1 MEKIAIF
8 DFGTSKIKILL
19 CTKENNK
26 INYELLFEEVLIGK
40 LFKDNNLNN
49 EEKII
54 ILKDFKNKTLYNI
67 DKLKKQNYKILAI
80 ATEIF
85 RTNNELYNI
94 INNLNELYNLQLNI
108 IDGNKEALLLAA
120 NFSLDKE
127 TLITDI
133 GGGSSQLIYK
143 TYTVVSNSYPLG
155 TYKIQSLFQPNNEIM
170 NREIYNSIN
179 IYIKNIFKNNNKSFV
194 KLIVGSN
201 QMYSFFNN
209 LSTISGINF
218 LTNDYF
224 NSELIEKLIN
234 ELFIDQKYED
244 LFKYFPENPN
254 FMYGADKML
263 ILLKNYI
270 DIFNI
275 KYIYP
280 TNCGITTGLAKQYF
294 DILNII

>member
-40 LFKDNNLNN
+40 LFNNNLNN

-108 IDGNKEALLLAA
+108 IDGDKEALLLAA

-143 TYTVVSNSYPLG
+143 TDTVISNSYPLG
-155 TYKIQSLFQPNNEIM
+155 SYKIQSLFQPNNEIM

-201 QMYSFFNN
+201 RMYSFFNN

>member
-54 ILKDFKNKTLYNI
+54 ILNDFKNKTLYNI

-143 TYTVVSNSYPLG
+143 TDIAISNSYPLG
-155 TYKIQSLFQPNNEIM
+155 SYKIQSLFQPNNEIM

>member
-40 LFKDNNLNN
+40 LFNNNLNN

-108 IDGNKEALLLAA
+108 IDGDKEALLLAA

-133 GGGSSQLIYK
+133 GGGSFQLIYK
-143 TYTVVSNSYPLG
+143 TDTVISNSYPLG
-155 TYKIQSLFQPNNEIM
+155 SYKIQSLFQPNNEIM